1 MFHRGTFEGS
11 RIWMPPANQQ
21 ADERR
26 EIHENIPVEIAA
38 MHEPTLAAQLQ
49 REAAYYMILYAFY

>member
-1 MFHRGTFEGS
+1 
-11 RIWMPPANQQ
+11 MPPANQQ

-38 MHEPTLAAQLQ
+38 MHEPTLPEQLQ
-49 REAAYYMILYAFY
+49 REAAYYMILYAFYWQKR